1 MSLINDALKK
11 AQRQRHGDD
20 APASSAPVPGGGP
33 RPAIETGRSADAR
46 KPVALIAAGVV
57 GAVAVVAVG
66 AFFALQPSADQSDPA
81 APAVAKAESPAP
93 ATPAPNP
100 TQLPAADPVV
110 LTVPVP
116 APPPTPVVAA
126 PPPAAPVAPVAPP
139 PAPAVASGPPP
150 PPSSRFVAA
159 ADAFRVVGIRAAG
172 ADSKV
177 LMNDRVYRV
186 GDMVD
191 HDFGIRLTGATAN
204 SLTFTDGTGASYTRY
219 F

>member
-20 APASSAPVPGGGP
+20 APAASAPVPGGGP
-33 RPAIETGRSADAR
+33 RPAIETGRSADAP

-57 GAVAVVAVG
+57 GAAAVVAVG
-66 AFFALQPSADQSDPA
+66 AFFALRPTADQA
-81 APAVAKAESPAP
+81 APTVAKAESPAP
-93 ATPAPNP
+93 AAPVPSPTP
-100 TQLPAADPVV
+100 LPAADPVV

-116 APPPTPVVAA
+116 VPPPTPVVAA

-150 PPSSRFVAA
+150 SPSSRFVAA